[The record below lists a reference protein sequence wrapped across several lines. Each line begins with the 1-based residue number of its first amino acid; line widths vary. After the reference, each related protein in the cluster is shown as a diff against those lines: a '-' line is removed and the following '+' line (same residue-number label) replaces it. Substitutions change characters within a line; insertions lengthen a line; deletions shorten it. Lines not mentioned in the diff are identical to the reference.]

1 MSTLFGRIA
10 PGSVARLGLLGDVAL
25 VVASVMVASVLSGL
39 PLLSS
44 PSLVP
49 FCMASV
55 VVWLIAS
62 LTLRHYD
69 PWASDRSAADDLAMV
84 SILVMAVTTCLAVT
98 SEFAAAHS
106 LPNVGPFLLVFWPTA
121 LVLRITLFRSLSPR
135 SAPVD
140 DVLVIG
146 IGPLGRATEQ
156 ELRKNRRREV
166 LGFVRFDNEA
176 PHAATRGKV
185 LGSVSELDGILRRIP
200 VGEVYFANTAVE
212 NAEATQQAIKICEG
226 FGVPFALPAYSFRLD
241 RARPLGRHGLTDG
254 YVHYQTVTHSP
265 TQLALKRGFD
275 ILASGVALWVLAP
288 LLLGVAVLVRL
299 TSRGPVLFR
308 QNRVGLNGK
317 PFRMLKF
324 RTMVENADAM
334 KDQLAAQNEMD
345 GPVFKMKNDP
355 RVTPL
360 GRFLRK
366 FSIDELPQLVNVLR
380 GDMTVVGPRPPVPK
394 EVAKYEGWQRR
405 RLSVRPGLTC
415 TWQVSGRN
423 EISFEQWMYMD
434 LQYIDNWT
442 FTRDIAL
449 ILKTVPVV
457 LTGRGAS

>member
-1 MSTLFGRIA
+1 MGTLIGRIA
-10 PGSVARLGLLGDVAL
+10 PGSVARLALLGDLGVL
-25 VVASVMVASVLSGL
+25 VASVVVSALLSGL
-39 PLLSS
+39 PVFAS

-49 FCMASV
+49 FIFTAAL
-55 VVWLIAS
+55 VWLATS

-69 PWASDRSAADDLAMV
+69 PWASDRRVADDLAMV
-84 SILVMAVTTCLAVT
+84 SVLVMAVTTSLAV
-98 SEFAAAHS
+98 SSVVISGHD
-106 LPNVGPFLLVFWPTA
+106 LPSVGPFLLVFWPTA
-121 LVLRITLFRSLSPR
+121 LVLRLTLFRALSPR
-135 SAPVD
+135 SGPVD

-156 ELRKNRRREV
+156 ELRKHRRREV
-166 LGFVRFDNEA
+166 LGFVRFDTEA
-176 PHAATRGKV
+176 ANASTRGKV
-185 LGSVSELDGILRRIP
+185 LGAVSDLDGILRRIP
-200 VGEVYFANTAVE
+200 VGEVYFADTNVE
-212 NAEATQQAIKICEG
+212 NAALTQDAIKVCER

-241 RARPLGRHGLTDG
+241 RARPLSRHELTDG

-275 ILASGVALWVLAP
+275 ILASGAALWVLAP
-288 LLLGVAVLVRL
+288 LLLGVAALIRL
-299 TSRGPVLFR
+299 TSKGPVLFR

-442 FTRDIAL
+442 FTRDLTL
-449 ILKTVPVV
+449 ILKTLPVV